1 MQRIMVEIS
10 GQYTKR
16 EKGKRMKILVV
27 EDDLDI
33 GNLLETLLKK
43 QYEVIRAYSG
53 TEAVLLLEREHV
65 DLLLLDLMLP
75 GISGEEVLTKVKGQV
90 KVIILSAKSS
100 IGDRVGNL
108 LNGANDFISKPFDN
122 DELLARIEVQ
132 LRDIEPKTEH
142 M

>member
-1 MQRIMVEIS
+1 
-10 GQYTKR
+10 
-16 EKGKRMKILVV
+16 MKILVV

-75 GISGEEVLTKVKGQV
+75 GISGD
-90 KVIILSAKSS
+90 
-100 IGDRVGNL
+100 IGRAHV
-108 LNGANDFISKPFDN
+108 
-122 DELLARIEVQ
+122 
-132 LRDIEPKTEH
+132 
-142 M
+142 